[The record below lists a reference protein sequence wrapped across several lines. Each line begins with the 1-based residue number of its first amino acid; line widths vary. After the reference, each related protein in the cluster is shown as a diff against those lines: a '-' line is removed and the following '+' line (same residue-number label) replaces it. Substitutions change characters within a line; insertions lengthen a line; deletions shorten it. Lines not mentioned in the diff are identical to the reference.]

1 MSLDARHKAML
12 REMGVRLWWPTRS
25 APAQPTAAQPTEA
38 STASSS
44 ASGQASDRPP
54 GQAMGH
60 DPAPATRVAPPATAP
75 TPKATAPKAPTSV
88 AVTSVT
94 GTARNTGSTA
104 GSPPASLPRS
114 EPAQMPTP
122 AGPGEALH
130 WQIGP
135 LQALH
140 PGPDEAPRWLLLSE
154 QRQENGWG
162 PGGQASELLQRMLHA
177 ARLHQGSQVWLAPM
191 QRSAQ
196 GGVQGLE
203 QALALEPDL
212 VFIMGRLAAQALLE
226 TAEPLG
232 RLRGQVHELW
242 GTPAIVSYDCVTLLR
257 NPADKAK
264 AWDDLCLAL
273 QVAREQHTQRLEA
286 G

>member
-1 MSLDARHKAML
+1 
-12 REMGVRLWWPTRS
+12 
-25 APAQPTAAQPTEA
+25 
-38 STASSS
+38 
-44 ASGQASDRPP
+44 
-54 GQAMGH
+54 MGH
-60 DPAPATRVAPPATAP
+60 NPGHNPGHEPAPATRVAPPATA
-75 TPKATAPKAPTSV
+75 TDPKAPTSV
-88 AVTSVT
+88 A
-94 GTARNTGSTA
+94 GTARNTGSAA

-114 EPAQMPTP
+114 EPAQMPPP

-135 LQALH
+135 LQALY
-140 PGPDEAPRWLLLSE
+140 PGPDGAPRWLLLSE

-273 QVAREQHTQRLEA
+273 QLAREQHAQRLEA

>member
-25 APAQPTAAQPTEA
+25 APAQPTAAQAAEA
-38 STASSS
+38 DPAASS

-60 DPAPATRVAPPATAP
+60 DPATRVAPPAT
-75 TPKATAPKAPTSV
+75 ATAPKAPTSV
-88 AVTSVT
+88 A

-104 GSPPASLPRS
+104 ASPPRS

-122 AGPGEALH
+122 TGPGEALH

-162 PGGQASELLQRMLHA
+162 PGGHASELLQRMLHA
-177 ARLHQGSQVWLAPM
+177 AGLHRGCQVWLAPM

-203 QALALEPDL
+203 QALAMEPDL

-273 QVAREQHTQRLEA
+273 QLAREQHAQRLEA

>member
-25 APAQPTAAQPTEA
+25 APAQPTAAQPAEA
-38 STASSS
+38 SPASSS

-54 GQAMGH
+54 GRAKRHDQGH
-60 DPAPATRVAPPATAP
+60 DPAPTTRVAPPAA
-75 TPKATAPKAPTSV
+75 ATALTAPTSV
-88 AVTSVT
+88 AD
-94 GTARNTGSTA
+94 TARNLGSMAGST
-104 GSPPASLPRS
+104 PASLPRS
-114 EPAQMPTP
+114 EPAQMPHP

>member
-25 APAQPTAAQPTEA
+25 APAQPTAAQPTAAQAAEA

-60 DPAPATRVAPPATAP
+60 EPATRVAPPATA
-75 TPKATAPKAPTSV
+75 TAPKAPAPKAPTSV
-88 AVTSVT
+88 A

-104 GSPPASLPRS
+104 ASPPRS
-114 EPAQMPTP
+114 EPAQMPPP

-135 LQALH
+135 LQALY
-140 PGPDEAPRWLLLSE
+140 PGPDGAPRWLLLSE

-257 NPADKAK
+257 NPVDKAK

-273 QVAREQHTQRLEA
+273 QLAREQHAQRLEA

>member
-25 APAQPTAAQPTEA
+25 APAQPTAAQPAEA
-38 STASSS
+38 SPASSS

-60 DPAPATRVAPPATAP
+60 NPGHNPGHEPAPATRVAPPATA
-75 TPKATAPKAPTSV
+75 TDPKAPTSV
-88 AVTSVT
+88 A
-94 GTARNTGSTA
+94 GTARNTGSAA

-114 EPAQMPTP
+114 EPAQMPPP

-273 QVAREQHTQRLEA
+273 QLAREQHAQRLEA

>member
-1 MSLDARHKAML
+1 MSVDARHKAML

-25 APAQPTAAQPTEA
+25 APAQPTAAQPAEA
-38 STASSS
+38 SPASSS

-54 GQAMGH
+54 GQAKRHDQGH
-60 DPAPATRVAPPATAP
+60 DPAPTTRVAPPAA
-75 TPKATAPKAPTSV
+75 ATALTAPTSV
-88 AVTSVT
+88 AD
-94 GTARNTGSTA
+94 TARNLGSMAGST
-104 GSPPASLPRS
+104 PASLPRS
-114 EPAQMPTP
+114 EPAQMPHP

-257 NPADKAK
+257 NPVDKAK

-273 QVAREQHTQRLEA
+273 QLAREQHAQRLEA

>member
-1 MSLDARHKAML
+1 
-12 REMGVRLWWPTRS
+12 
-25 APAQPTAAQPTEA
+25 
-38 STASSS
+38 
-44 ASGQASDRPP
+44 
-54 GQAMGH
+54 
-60 DPAPATRVAPPATAP
+60 
-75 TPKATAPKAPTSV
+75 
-88 AVTSVT
+88 
-94 GTARNTGSTA
+94 
-104 GSPPASLPRS
+104 
-114 EPAQMPTP
+114 MPTP

-191 QRSAQ
+191 QRSTQ

-273 QVAREQHTQRLEA
+273 QLAREQHAQRLEA